1 MYKIIGADGKEYGPI
16 SAEQVRQWIQ
26 EGRVNAQ
33 TKVLPEGSPI
43 WRTVGE
49 IPELLALLST
59 PTPPP
64 SAMAPAPISMPQVE
78 AQSTTNPLAISG
90 MILGILSLL
99 FSCCC
104 YGLPWNLAG
113 IICSTIALSQIKAN
127 PNQLGRGTAIAGLI
141 LSILGIAIAVT
152 LAILLAITGLMRN
165 WQKNWNF
172 S

>member
-26 EGRVNAQ
+26 EGRLNAQ

-49 IPELLALLST
+49 IPELLAMLPPPPP
-59 PTPPP
+59 PTP
-64 SAMAPAPISMPQVE
+64 MAPAPISMPQVE
-78 AQSTTNPLAISG
+78 AHTTTNPLAISG

-113 IICSTIALSQIKAN
+113 IICSTIALSQIKTN
-127 PNQLGRGTAIAGLI
+127 PNQQGRGMAIAGLI

-152 LAILLAITGLMRN
+152 LAILVATTGVMRN

-172 S
+172 